1 MRPSLYRESRGSVEW
16 RWEKIWS
23 CHDDPRHQPLN
34 SFWRRGVTQEPSSHG
49 QHCEPLL
56 DSGARH
62 LSPPTDPLRTHAPA
76 SRSSQSRGGTSSS
89 CPLGAVSS
97 RRAQSPK
104 RCRPA
109 VANDPTVAAHSASMS
124 GWPSSSTAIDEATLP
139 PAAAPAAAAAAM
151 HGGQRHK
158 KGRETPP
165 YRREQVGSSR
175 GPCHMI
181 STGRVAGAIQSIVN
195 NSGFLYRLFH
205 SRTKSASLDS
215 HKYISSWL
223 LCCHEPNFFLR
234 GMVRIRGD

>member
-1 MRPSLYRESRGSVEW
+1 MVSGTCRLPQTFSGPMRP
-16 RWEKIWS
+16 
-23 CHDDPRHQPLN
+23 
-34 SFWRRGVTQEPSSHG
+34 RRG
-49 QHCEPLL
+49 
-56 DSGARH
+56 
-62 LSPPTDPLRTHAPA
+62 
-76 SRSSQSRGGTSSS
+76 RSSRE
-89 CPLGAVSS
+89 GAPPPDPPWAPSAP

-124 GWPSSSTAIDEATLP
+124 GWPSSSTAIDAATLP

-165 YRREQVGSSR
+165 YRGEQVGSSR

-234 GMVRIRGD
+234 GKVRIRGD